1 VKRSSRGRLPRSLWI
16 LGRQLVRVTT
26 VSGSPAQRR
35 LTVAIL
41 GGPSAEANGQNGTL
55 DPYQ

>member
-1 VKRSSRGRLPRSLWI
+1 
-16 LGRQLVRVTT
+16 

-41 GGPSAEANGQNGTL
+41 GGPPAEANGQNGTL